1 MAIIDNTL
9 AAQVPTFDPAT
20 PLAQAAKLQ
29 AADMEMRQNQFK
41 QAQLELGSEARGL
54 AAVQNTPEFPRMWAE
69 AADRMLQKGLLN
81 PQTHAQWRNTPS
93 PLLLKQMIAQT
104 EDPTLSF
111 RKEEAARDQRNTDRS
126 FGLQKTTA
134 DRNYG
139 LAVRAADRAD
149 EGVEDEAD
157 DRAKAAAKYGLDPK
171 SPQGQRFAL
180 TGKLEEG
187 EPSLLTVMQQRRAAA
202 QAAGLSETD
211 PAFKPFMLTGK
222 MHAPGQEQKSEFRKA
237 LDKKDA
243 DRVDDY
249 SDRARLAEEG
259 SATLDRIDGLREQA
273 FTGPVQGRVA
283 NALGHGA
290 TQALSGAVN
299 ELSLDIAQ
307 KMKGS
312 LSDRDIAFVKDQTP
326 SLGMGGEAGKSA
338 SSAIRAAFERT
349 QQRAAF
355 YRTWAEK
362 NGSIDGADV
371 AWKKYI
377 TENPLT
383 IEDKKALGGRRFN
396 PEYNKDFGRYINKQS
411 DYGAG
416 GDSMLAYAREA
427 IAKGAPR
434 AEVEKRLRD
443 SGIDPKDL

>member
-20 PLAQAAKLQ
+20 PLAHAAKLQ

-54 AAVQNTPEFPRMWAE
+54 AAIQNSPEFPARWAE
-69 AADRMLQKGLLN
+69 AADRMLQKGLLT
-81 PQTHAQWRNTPS
+81 PQAHAQWRNTPS

-111 RKEEAARDQRNTDRS
+111 QKDEARRQQSN
-126 FGLQKTTA
+126 L
-134 DRNYG
+134 DRNWNYG
-139 LAVRAADRAD
+139 PTEEAADRAD
-149 EGVEDEAD
+149 
-157 DRAKAAAKYGLDPK
+157 AAKSVGVDPK
-171 SPQGQRFAL
+171 SVRGQKYAL
-180 TGKLEEG
+180 TGGLDDG
-187 EPSLLTVMQQRRAAA
+187 EPSLVTVMEQRRAAA
-202 QAAGLSETD
+202 KAAGLSEND
-211 PAFKPFMLTGK
+211 PSFKPFMLTGK

-243 DRVDDY
+243 DRVDEYAD
-249 SDRARLAEEG
+249 SSRMAEEG
-259 SATLDRIDGLREQA
+259 TATLDYIDGLRKQA
-273 FTGPVQGRVA
+273 YTGPIQGRVA
-283 NALGHGA
+283 NAVGHPA
-290 TQALSGAVN
+290 TQALDGAVN
-299 ELSLDIAQ
+299 SLSLDIAQ

-312 LSDRDIAFVKDQTP
+312 LSDKDIVFVKSQAP
-326 SLGMGGEAGKSA
+326 SLAMGGTAGEAA
-338 SSAIRAAFERT
+338 SGAIRAAFERT

-362 NGSIDGADV
+362 NNSIDGADA

-383 IEDKKALGGRRFN
+383 VEDKKALGGRKFN
-396 PEYNKDFGRYINKQS
+396 PDYNRDFGRYLNKQS

-416 GDSMLAYAREA
+416 GDSMLAYAKEA

-434 AEVEKRLRD
+434 AAVEQRLRD
-443 SGIDPKDL
+443 AGIDPKDL